1 MSVSLRLR
9 FAPSPTGELHVGN
22 ARTAALNWLFAR
34 HHGGTFVLRIE
45 DTDRERSTDAF
56 AAGICDD
63 LRWLGIDWD
72 EGPDRGGDCGPYRQ
86 SERFDLYER
95 YLAKLRDGGHVYPCY
110 CTEEELEAERSVQ
123 LARRVAPRYSGRC
136 RNLTP
141 DQRES
146 EEKRGRKPAWRFR
159 SEHAAI
165 SFDDLIRGP
174 VRFEGADIGD
184 FIIVRSSGLPAYNF
198 AVVVDDHLMRI
209 SHVIRGEDHLSNTA
223 PQLML
228 YRALGFEPPVFA
240 HHSLVLG
247 ADRAK
252 LSKRHGAVSVRAFR
266 EEGVLPEA
274 LLNYLALLGASAA
287 DGQEIGTS
295 TELIASFSLDRLGKG
310 GAVFDEAKLKWLNA
324 AHLKLLAGDRLA
336 ERLLPFSGEAGRRM
350 AGENPGRFRQIAEAC
365 RDNLRTLADIA
376 PFMEIFDPLHFSPGP
391 EALRRASQEGDV
403 LAAFGEALRRVQP
416 GDGYFRRAVRHA
428 EERTGRKGKRLLL
441 PLRLALTGRSDGPEL
456 EKVVALLG
464 GEETMERIER
474 VLNFERGA
482 EA

>member
-34 HHGGTFVLRIE
+34 SCGGTFVLRIE

-63 LRWLGIDWD
+63 LHWLGIEWD
-72 EGPDRGGDCGPYRQ
+72 EGPGRGGACGPYRQ

-95 YLAKLRDGGHVYPCY
+95 YLARLREDGAVYPCY
-110 CTEEELEAERSVQ
+110 CTEGELEEERSLQ
-123 LARRVAPRYSGRC
+123 LARRVAPRYNGKC

-141 DQRES
+141 DQRRS
-146 EEKRGRKPAWRFR
+146 EEERGRKPAWRFR
-159 SEHAAI
+159 SAPAAL
-165 SFDDLIRGP
+165 SFDDLIRGT
-174 VRFEGADIGD
+174 VKFEGADIGD

-228 YRALGFEPPVFA
+228 YRALGFDPPVFA

-247 ADRAK
+247 ADHAK

-266 EEGVLPEA
+266 NEGFLPEA
-274 LLNYLALLGASAA
+274 LLNYLALLGGSVAE
-287 DGQEIGTS
+287 GKEIGS
-295 TELIASFSLDRLGKG
+295 SAELIAAFSLDRLGKG
-310 GAVFDEAKLKWLNA
+310 GAVFDEDKLKWLNA
-324 AHLKLLAGDRLA
+324 AHLKRIDGDRLV
-336 ERLLPFSGEAGRRM
+336 ELLLPFSGEAGKRM
-350 AGENPGRFRQIAEAC
+350 ADEDRNRFRRVAEAC

-376 PFMEIFDPLHFSPGP
+376 PLVEIFDPLRFSPAP
-391 EALRRASQEGDV
+391 ESLRTAGREGEV
-403 LAAFGEALRRVQP
+403 LAAFLEGFRQVPA
-416 GDGYFRRAVRHA
+416 GDGYFRRVVRYA
-428 EERTGRKGKRLLL
+428 EERTGRKGRRLLL

-456 EKVVALLG
+456 ERIVALLG
-464 GEETMERIER
+464 SEDALARIEKA
-474 VLNFERGA
+474 LNFEGGSRI
-482 EA
+482 